1 MSAARKK
8 TLEEVLTEHVIAF
21 SASSRPGEIITA
33 SVERLFTDAIK
44 EAFSPHSSFGAQVKQ
59 EIAKAL
65 PANIAS
71 VIELPRYNSLI
82 ANALKERWNMAGA
95 TDDMLRRAEQAIEE
109 VLRDDFIPEFVSLRV
124 LLDSFVEVH
133 QEKAAEKGWHLPHIT
148 LIEGGSARARTIHVL
163 FDAEPEN
170 SYRERNSLRERT
182 RSELD
187 YSNRVSVRIT
197 GHSDRGFETG
207 EVYGAMLE
215 GQPIGRNFSMTSKWQ
230 KLVAALYFGASKL
243 IIDCREDEFS
253 YGTE

>member
-21 SASSRPGEIITA
+21 SESNRPGEIITA

-44 EAFSPHSSFGAQVKQ
+44 EVFSPHSSFGNQVKQ

-71 VIELPRYNSLI
+71 VIELPRYNDLI
-82 ANALKERWNMAGA
+82 MTALKERWDNAGA
-95 TDDMLRRAEQAIEE
+95 TGDMLRRAEQAIDE
-109 VLRDDFIPEFVSLRV
+109 VMHDDFIPEFVSLRN
-124 LLDSFVEVH
+124 LLNSFVDVH
-133 QEKAAEKGWHLPHIT
+133 QEKAAERGWHLPHIT
-148 LIEGGSARARTIHVL
+148 LMEGGGARARTMHVL
-163 FDAEPEN
+163 FDAEPEIR
-170 SYRERNSLRERT
+170 YRERHSLQERT

-187 YSNRVSVRIT
+187 YANRVSVRIT
-197 GHSDRGFETG
+197 GHSDRGFEIG

-230 KLVAALYFGASKL
+230 KLVASLYFGASKL

-253 YGTE
+253 YGTD